1 MVVPRGHHSPVV
13 SIFSSS
19 SLSNSS
25 LDVSRAGGGGSGL
38 RRSNSVCDVRQVEGS
53 NNAFYA
59 TVTKTGKV
67 AQPVVRRERRE
78 DADYYI
84 NNRQIMIM
92 IMIFDNDNQHQAD
105 NDNDT

>member
-1 MVVPRGHHSPVV
+1 MPRGHHYPVV
-13 SIFSSS
+13 NIFSSS

-78 DADYYI
+78 DKDYYI
-84 NNRQIMIM
+84 NNRQSAN
-92 IMIFDNDNQHQAD
+92 FSSSGHPVRPPRRSPFLFSNL
-105 NDNDT
+105 